1 MMKKFN
7 TILLDFGGVLYDI
20 DYDKSRI
27 RLAELSDTPEIFLN
41 MPHSKF
47 FDFPHEFEIGK
58 ISANEFRSNLRKWY
72 NINADDVA
80 IDSAWNAMLLGLKPD
95 AEWFLEQLS
104 NDFQLYLL
112 SNTNEIHY
120 NAFIGETNKILKQ
133 FNKTYFSHLI
143 KMRKPNED
151 IFKYFLSDSQNISKD
166 VLFIDDSDLN
176 IFSAK
181 MLDFFTIMHKRNS
194 KLSDLLHTIKIL
206 SQSL

>member
-1 MMKKFN
+1 MKKFN
-7 TILLDFGGVLYDI
+7 TILFDFGGVLYNI

-47 FDFPHEFEIGK
+47 FDFPGDFEIGK
-58 ISANEFRSNLRKWY
+58 ISAVEFRSNLRKWY

-104 NDFQLYLL
+104 NDFQIYLL

-120 NAFIGETNKILKQ
+120 NAFIVETNKILKQ
-133 FNKTYFSHLI
+133 FNKTYFSHFI
-143 KMRKPNED
+143 KMRKPNEE
-151 IFKYFLSDSQNISKD
+151 IFKYFLSDSRNISND

-181 MLDFFTIMHKRNS
+181 KLDFFTILHKRNS

-206 SQSL
+206 SQS